1 MAGFAEF
8 QATLQTSLSTLSAR
22 ERRMVTVAAVALGVF
37 LLFVV
42 TFTFGSKAESIRKR
56 TAQKIVQLEE
66 VRTVAGGYGQAR
78 AAQEAME
85 RQLAASN
92 VRLISYLEEKAQKT
106 GLELPTI
113 NPRADVALEGTK
125 IVESA
130 VEVTL
135 TDVKLNRLVEFLT
148 LVEAGPGIVKVR
160 YMRLEPRVPN
170 ETITAWLTISTYHL
184 KN

>member
-1 MAGFAEF
+1 MAGIADL
-8 QATLQTSLSTLSAR
+8 QATLQTSLSTLSVR
-22 ERRMVTVAAVALGVF
+22 ERRMVTFAAVALVAFLVF
-37 LLFVV
+37 LI
-42 TFTFGSKAESIRKR
+42 TFTFGNTADSIRRR
-56 TAQKIVQLEE
+56 TQEKILKLDDVQTL
-66 VRTVAGGYGQAR
+66 AAGYGQAR
-78 AAQEAME
+78 ATQEAME

-113 NPRADVALEGTK
+113 NPRADVQLEGSK

-135 TDVKLNRLVEFLT
+135 TDVKLNRLIEFLT

-170 ETITAWLTISTYHL
+170 ETITAWLTIATYHL

>member
-1 MAGFAEF
+1 MAAFADL
-8 QATLQTSLSTLSAR
+8 QATLQSSLATLSAR
-22 ERRMVTVAAVALGVF
+22 ERRMVTFAAVALGVF
-37 LLFVV
+37 LLFII
-42 TFTFGSKAESIRKR
+42 TFTFGSKADSIRRR
-56 TAQKIVQLEE
+56 TSEKIAKLEE
-66 VRTVAGGYGQAR
+66 VQAVAAGYGQAK
-78 AAQEAME
+78 AAQDAME

-92 VRLISYLEEKAQKT
+92 VRLMSYLEEKAQKT
-106 GLELPTI
+106 GIELPTI
-113 NPRADVALEGTK
+113 NPRPDVPLEGTK

-160 YMRLEPRVPN
+160 YMRLEPRPTN
-170 ETITAWLTISTYHL
+170 ETITAWLTIATYHL